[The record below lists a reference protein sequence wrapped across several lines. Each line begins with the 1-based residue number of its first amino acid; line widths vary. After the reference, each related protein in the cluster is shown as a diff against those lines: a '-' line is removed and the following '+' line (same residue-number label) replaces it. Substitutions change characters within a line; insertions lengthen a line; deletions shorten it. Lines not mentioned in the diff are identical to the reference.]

1 MKINSLTFNAGVTYE
16 IVSQVPDIHSE
27 SEWLTQINTNNIE
40 DDGETLKETFL
51 ENYTNA
57 VMTVENLLSLEK
69 QKQSEILTEL
79 VMRQSEL
86 QDQLMNPHMKK
97 SSSVMNIRSFGG
109 SSLGLNNFGRN
120 KHLSTSQCSLD
131 VTSKKQQ
138 RLSLSSIDP
147 GHSNLRTD
155 HIRKLSSP
163 VKKLGNG
170 NNFPAVTITEED

>member
-1 MKINSLTFNAGVTYE
+1 MTFDAGVTYE

-27 SEWLTQINTNNIE
+27 SEWLAQINTNNIE

-86 QDQLMNPHMKK
+86 QDQLMNSHMKM
-97 SSSVMNIRSFGG
+97 V
-109 SSLGLNNFGRN
+109 LTDLNRGRIM
-120 KHLSTSQCSLD
+120 LC
-131 VTSKKQQ
+131 
-138 RLSLSSIDP
+138 
-147 GHSNLRTD
+147 G
-155 HIRKLSSP
+155 
-163 VKKLGNG
+163 
-170 NNFPAVTITEED
+170 